1 MAVVMNRAAANRTLM
16 LKLIVVA
23 VGMFGFGF
31 ALAPFYTKLCE
42 AVGLNR
48 IQAADVVPDNTQ
60 VDETRLVTLRF
71 DANLRNDLPWTFQPL
86 TKTVQVH
93 PGQLVHV
100 LYEVKNA
107 SDQAILGQAIPSYGP
122 QLAARY
128 CQEARLFLLYAA
140 GAEAARDAADAGGV
154 SDRAGSAGRRQH
166 RDLVLHF
173 LQDRRG
179 GTQIGLMAWCRHRR
193 REILG
198 P

>member
-1 MAVVMNRAAANRTLM
+1 MAVVMSRAAANRTLM

-31 ALAPFYTKLCE
+31 ALAPFYAKLCE

-60 VDETRLVTLRF
+60 IDQTRLVTLRF
-71 DANLRNDLPWTFQPL
+71 DANLRNDLPWSFQPL

-107 SDQAILGQAIPSYGP
+107 SDQPVLAQAIPSYGP

-128 CQEARLFLLYAA
+128 VKKLDCFCFTQQVLKPHETRQMPVVFLIEPGLPADVNTVTLSYTFFKIDGA
-140 GAEAARDAADAGGV
+140 GPRSG
-154 SDRAGSAGRRQH
+154 
-166 RDLVLHF
+166 
-173 LQDRRG
+173 
-179 GTQIGLMAWCRHRR
+179 
-193 REILG
+193 
-198 P
+198 

>member
-48 IQAADVVPDNTQ
+48 IQAADVVPGNTQ

-107 SDQAILGQAIPSYGP
+107 SDQPVLGQAIPSYGP

-128 CQEARLFLLYAA
+128 VKKLDCFCFTQQMLKPHETRQMPVVFLIEPGLPADVNTVTLSYTFFKIDGA
-140 GAEAARDAADAGGV
+140 GPRSG
-154 SDRAGSAGRRQH
+154 
-166 RDLVLHF
+166 
-173 LQDRRG
+173 
-179 GTQIGLMAWCRHRR
+179 
-193 REILG
+193 
-198 P
+198 